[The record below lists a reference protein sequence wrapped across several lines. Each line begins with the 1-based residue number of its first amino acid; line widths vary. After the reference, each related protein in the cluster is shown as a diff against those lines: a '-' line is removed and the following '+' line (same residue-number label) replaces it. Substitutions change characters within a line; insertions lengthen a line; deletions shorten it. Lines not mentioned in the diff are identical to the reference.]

1 MAPEVMLKSGHDQKA
16 DIWSLGITAIE
27 LALGKAPYSE
37 FEYGKV
43 MKLILNCEPPNL
55 PEEAW
60 SDEFRNFITACTTK
74 IPDYRPSIEQ
84 LMQDHAGFLGKAR
97 NA

>member
-27 LALGKAPYSE
+27 LAMGRAPYSE

-43 MKLILNCEPPNL
+43 MKLILSQDPPNL
-55 PEEAW
+55 PENSW
-60 SDEFRNFITACTTK
+60 SPEFRNFISACLK
-74 IPDYRPSIEQ
+74 KLPEYRPTI
-84 LMQDHAGFLGKAR
+84 D
-97 NA
+97 